1 MVADMY
7 GEKLVDFLLTQ
18 FDLQELLEMNDLTDE
33 EVLQMLIDGG
43 KIGEPQRVLSEW
55 EEEGPEGTNEG
66 P

>member
-7 GEKLVDFLLTQ
+7 GERLVDFLLAQ

-55 EEEGPEGTNEG
+55 EEEGPEGTE
-66 P
+66 